1 MSRGE
6 CVNLMINA
14 ELCMWYAIHPSQWML
29 LTAAL
34 CPLEALDASMRENG
48 DLMSRSAGEHYG
60 VGLYGSPQ
68 GTPSTGTPVGTPPGP
83 KVASIKA
90 RPSSKR
96 MTAAEVEDLLQ
107 HGTSSPPTSPTSRQ
121 PQVYA
126 SVAEMKKA
134 KVGDARLICGVDFH
148 FLLFLLADRCRACW
162 QVF

>member
-1 MSRGE
+1 ML
-6 CVNLMINA
+6 CVPCPLPPPA
-14 ELCMWYAIHPSQWML
+14 CVS

-48 DLMSRSAGEHYG
+48 DVMSRSAGEHYG

-68 GTPSTGTPVGTPPGP
+68 GTPSMGTPVGTPPGP

-96 MTAAEVEDLLQ
+96 MTAAEVEDLFQ
-107 HGTSSPPTSPTSRQ
+107 HGSSPPTSPSSR
-121 PQVYA
+121 PPRVYA

-134 KVGDARLICGVDFH
+134 KVGALPPSVCLSVWLSVCSFWSVCP
-148 FLLFLLADRCRACW
+148 FCCLFL
-162 QVF
+162 

>member
-1 MSRGE
+1 MHVVCDLPPR
-6 CVNLMINA
+6 VDA
-14 ELCMWYAIHPSQWML
+14 L

-68 GTPSTGTPVGTPPGP
+68 GTPSMGTPVGTPPGP

-107 HGTSSPPTSPTSRQ
+107 HGTTSPPTSPSSRP

-134 KVGDARLICGVDFH
+134 KVSDVVLWC
-148 FLLFLLADRCRACW
+148 
-162 QVF
+162 